1 MEFKMIKIPH
11 SVKRLLRLPTMT
23 LIETANKIT
32 RKHFSQGDFELCSIM
47 NAKSGA
53 CSEDCAFCAQSAH
66 YNTNIETYPLISI
79 EKMLSNAKQA
89 LDNGAKRIGIV
100 TSGRNLTDED
110 IETIAKGIRKIKN
123 TYPIEPCCSL
133 GSLSENQFKSLKS
146 AGLTRFHHNLETSEN
161 FYANIVSTHKYE
173 ERLKTVNIAKKMGFE
188 VCSGGIIG
196 LGESME
202 DRLAMALEL
211 KKLKVDAVPINI
223 LIPIPG
229 TPMENNPELSIDE
242 ILRTIALY
250 RIILQNKIIK
260 IAAGR
265 EHKLKDF
272 QGLAFLAGAN
282 GMLIGGYLTVNGR
295 SVEEDLQMLKQLKLI
310 S

>member
-1 MEFKMIKIPH
+1 MIKIPH
-11 SVKRLLRLPTMT
+11 SIKRLLRLPTMT

-32 RKHFSQGDFELCSIM
+32 RKNFPQGDFELCSIM

-53 CSEDCAFCAQSAH
+53 CSEDCAFCAQSSH
-66 YNTNIETYPLISI
+66 YNTNIESYPLISI

-110 IETIAKGIRKIKN
+110 IDKIAEGIKKIKN
-123 TYPIEPCCSL
+123 TYSIEPCCSL
-133 GSLSENQFKSLKS
+133 GSLSENQFKILKS

-161 FYANIVSTHKYE
+161 FYTNIVSTHKYE
-173 ERLKTVNIAKKMGFE
+173 ERLKTVNIAKKNGFE

-196 LGESME
+196 LGETME
-202 DRLAMALEL
+202 DRLKMALEL

-223 LIPIPG
+223 LVPIPG
-229 TPMENNPELSIDE
+229 TPMENAPELSIDE

-250 RIILQNKIIK
+250 RIILQDKIIK

-295 SVEEDLQMLKQLKLI
+295 SVEEDLKMLKQLEII